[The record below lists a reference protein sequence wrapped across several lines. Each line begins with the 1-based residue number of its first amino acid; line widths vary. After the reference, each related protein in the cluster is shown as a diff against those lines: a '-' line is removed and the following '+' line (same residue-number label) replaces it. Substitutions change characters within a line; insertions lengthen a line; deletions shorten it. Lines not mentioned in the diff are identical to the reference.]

1 MIDTEALYT
10 EVRDTPSDISEH
22 VPTLRRLAS
31 ECGHVTEFGV
41 RSGNSTRAIMA
52 GRPGRLVSYDITE
65 NEYVQGLFKQFQAE
79 GYPYDYIIA
88 DVLEVDIDQTDMLFI
103 DTWHAYDQLILEL
116 SANAAKVTRYIV
128 MHDTVTYGLDGEKC
142 YHKEP
147 KNGLLAAIGEFLV
160 NNRDWHVIE
169 HYQNNNGLTV
179 LEKCMPFPVEDSQPA
194 KVPTWRET
202 RGL

>member
-1 MIDTEALYT
+1 MIDLESLYT

-52 GRPGRLVSYDITE
+52 GWPGRLVSYDITE
-65 NEYVQGLFKQFQAE
+65 NEYVQGLFKQFQDE
-79 GYPYDYIIA
+79 GYSYDYIIA
-88 DVLEVDIDQTDMLFI
+88 DVLTVDIDSTDMLFI
-103 DTWHAYDQLILEL
+103 DTWHAYDQLSEEL
-116 SANAAKVTRYIV
+116 SRNAPKVSRYIV
-128 MHDTVTYGLDGEKC
+128 MHDTVTFGLEGEKC

-147 KNGLLAAIGEFLV
+147 TNGLLAAIGEFLV
-160 NNRDWHVIE
+160 NNRDWRVAE
-169 HYQNNNGLTV
+169 HYTNNNGLTV
-179 LEKCMPFPVEDSQPA
+179 LHRLLPGPA
-194 KVPTWRET
+194 NEMVAERARTWREL